1 MDSGLVSHWRPII
14 DATEAAMWSRGRSP
28 SVHSSAMII
37 RKLTAFLLALCV
49 ATLITSLCLSDW
61 HCGNLFERCT
71 EEGVE
76 DRDAMLAVTAMLVI
90 GLAFIFIVFFLDV
103 VLLCRKTVHTGLITA
118 RFMFIYLGAAI
129 LFIAV
134 IVYTA
139 IKSNMWGYFLAVF
152 ASTISIVLA
161 MMAVVSSRCVSRS
174 EVVTVQR
181 N

>member
-1 MDSGLVSHWRPII
+1 MD
-14 DATEAAMWSRGRSP
+14 RGRRS

-49 ATLITSLCLSDW
+49 ATLIAALCLSDW

-90 GLAFIFIVFFLDV
+90 GLVFIFIVFLLDV
-103 VLLCRKTVHTGLITA
+103 VMLCKKSVHTGLITA
-118 RFMFIYLGAAI
+118 RFAFIYLGAA
-129 LFIAV
+129 LAFIAV

-174 EVVTVQR
+174 EVVTVHH